1 MPIFFWGDIMKK
13 KFLILTLCFTLI
25 FSSINFKRSYA
36 DGGIISL
43 PMLATVSALAVG
55 TGILIKNSDD
65 LYDIGKLFCDY
76 IENQK
81 DLAMATVQSAFL
93 ACTTLIGD
101 KLSVGGEFLDIV
113 KGFFDN
119 TFSGD
124 SDIEYCGAI
133 PYYPTYSPINVKGDT
148 LFTYNDMSISI
159 LWNTNNYKVVYRQ
172 GTDIVKQITLISSL
186 TTDVGFVV
194 EKGAIQ
200 THWKKSDGTESS
212 NRTVFSHAL
221 PLTGDF
227 SFPYNGGYT
236 WDNVEDKKEN
246 DKVALP
252 IPGNLGNLV
261 GQTSDDFWSNT
272 DGLVGNGSLS
282 LPTVSNPS
290 VSVDTT
296 VDSFVG
302 SNVDTGV
309 GSPSLPSLPS
319 LPSWG
324 GGIDFS
330 PITEGVFTDKFPFCL
345 AKDVKDIISVF
356 DVPSRNL
363 KEPIFKV
370 PFLGEELVLDFT
382 EFKLWFDI
390 IKFFVLIGFIISL
403 IVLTRGI
410 IG

>member
-113 KGFFDN
+113 KGFFDD
-119 TFSGD
+119 TFTGD

-159 LWNTNNYKVVYRQ
+159 VWNTNNYKVVYRQ
-172 GTDIVKQITLISSL
+172 GTDILKQVTLISSI
-186 TTDVGFVV
+186 TTHVGFVV
-194 EKGAIQ
+194 EKSAIQ
-200 THWKKSDGTESS
+200 TYWKKSDGTESS

-261 GQTSDDFWSNT
+261 GQSSDDFWDNT
-272 DGLVGNGSLS
+272 DGLAGNGSLS

-290 VSVDTT
+290 IGVDST

-302 SNVDTGV
+302 SGV
-309 GSPSLPSLPS
+309 GSGVGSVPNQ
-319 LPSWG
+319 
-324 GGIDFS
+324 GIWAT
-330 PITEGVFTDKFPFCL
+330 I
-345 AKDVKDIISVF
+345 
-356 DVPSRNL
+356 
-363 KEPIFKV
+363 KE
-370 PFLGEELVLDFT
+370 
-382 EFKLWFDI
+382 
-390 IKFFVLIGFIISL
+390 FIISL
-403 IVLTRGI
+403 VVPSDAFWVDTWGGI
-410 IG
+410 YGNFTSSFHR